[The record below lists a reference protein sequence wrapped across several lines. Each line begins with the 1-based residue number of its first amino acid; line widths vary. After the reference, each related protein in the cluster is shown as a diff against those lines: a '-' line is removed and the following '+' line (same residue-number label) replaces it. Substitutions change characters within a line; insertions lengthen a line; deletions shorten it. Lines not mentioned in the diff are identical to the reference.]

1 MTFRDTKAIIP
12 FKANI
17 FIDWLNIKANGGGD
31 LDFFK
36 LMQHVRDKGGAIF
49 RANIY
54 VPEADE
60 NQLSLYDAMKASGLK
75 QIIIKE
81 KFERVNCDAL
91 MAVDMVTQSQD
102 VDVIYLLT
110 NDADFIPAVSY
121 LQSIGKRVLLIH
133 GNNPSSDLRKT
144 VDEWMHLGQLKL
156 FMEKR

>member
-1 MTFRDTKAIIP
+1 MTFNDTKLNTQ

-17 FIDWLNIKANGGGD
+17 FIDWLNMKANGGQA

-36 LMQHVRDKGGAIF
+36 LMQHVRDKDGMIL

-54 VPEADE
+54 VPEADA
-60 NQLSLYDAMKASGLK
+60 NQVSFYDAMKSAGLK
-75 QIIIKE
+75 LVLIME
-81 KFERVNCDAL
+81 KSEKVNCDTL
-91 MAVDMVTQSQD
+91 MAVDMVTQSND

-133 GNNPSSDLRKT
+133 GDDPSNVLRKN
-144 VDEWMHLGQLKL
+144 VDEWRHLRQLNL
-156 FMEKR
+156 IREKK